1 MGLSWIIIVALIP
14 WVIVIIVLWRGMKAQ
29 ESIAESLR
37 MIAKDQKQA

>member
-1 MGLSWIIIVALIP
+1 MRLSLMFIIMLTP
-14 WVIVIIVLWRGMKAQ
+14 WVITIIALWRGMKAQ